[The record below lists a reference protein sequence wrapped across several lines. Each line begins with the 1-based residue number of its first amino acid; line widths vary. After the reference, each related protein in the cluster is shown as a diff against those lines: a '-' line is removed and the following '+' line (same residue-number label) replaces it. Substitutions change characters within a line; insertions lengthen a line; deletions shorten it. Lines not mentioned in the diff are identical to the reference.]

1 MASNTIFKLHWQF
14 SDIVDYI
21 TENPGWGCV
30 CRLLH
35 MPVNP
40 KITVITK
47 KILGICH
54 LASHTVQFARGS
66 LDLFFAH
73 IVALDSPKLLMMNH
87 AGHTVSKQYFGPK
100 SQRLKNANFSLL
112 CQLFLPKMFWH
123 FWTKFRF
130 LSQCVSVRGWSLKTQ
145 NPDEDFKLWEKF
157 SVSHLLLSEKRRKF
171 NFHLVLMSLRLL
183 RFQSCFSSDIL
194 TYFCFNLWFL
204 IQEFMPASPSN
215 SLLWNDDPQC
225 LKIES
230 KILILET
237 IEKNCRS
244 KSIKIYEFI
253 FIDLNYFD

>member
-1 MASNTIFKLHWQF
+1 MTSIFQLDFHGLKHNYCKLYWQF

-66 LDLFFAH
+66 LDLFFFAH

-87 AGHTVSKQYFGPK
+87 AGHTVSKHHFGPK
-100 SQRLKNANFSLL
+100 SQRLKNANFSLF
-112 CQLFLPKMFWH
+112 CQIFLPKIFWH
-123 FWTKFRF
+123 FWTKSRF

-145 NPDEDFKLWEKF
+145 NPDEDFRLWEKF
-157 SVSHLLLSEKRRKF
+157 SVSHLSEKKKEIQF
-171 NFHLVLMSLRLL
+171 PLSFDELEASEI
-183 RFQSCFSSDIL
+183 SIL
-194 TYFCFNLWFL
+194 FFKW
-204 IQEFMPASPSN
+204 
-215 SLLWNDDPQC
+215 
-225 LKIES
+225 
-230 KILILET
+230 
-237 IEKNCRS
+237 
-244 KSIKIYEFI
+244 
-253 FIDLNYFD
+253 YFDVFLF